1 MFAHKADLLMQGR
14 EMKGRNQLR
23 QIEWFLTKI
32 WDRSNSLF
40 SLLHCSKRAEK
51 GKGRCRKIGC
61 VAAFCKGDERRAY
74 GGIDIKNLQYGR
86 RIGYNE
92 ILNRLLRGF

>member
-1 MFAHKADLLMQGR
+1 MMTPMMGTARRRTKIKRQMAYIIPKKAAMQSSKGKIRVMFAHKADLLTQGR

-40 SLLHCSKRAEK
+40 FFTLL
-51 GKGRCRKIGC
+51 
-61 VAAFCKGDERRAY
+61 
-74 GGIDIKNLQYGR
+74 
-86 RIGYNE
+86 
-92 ILNRLLRGF
+92 